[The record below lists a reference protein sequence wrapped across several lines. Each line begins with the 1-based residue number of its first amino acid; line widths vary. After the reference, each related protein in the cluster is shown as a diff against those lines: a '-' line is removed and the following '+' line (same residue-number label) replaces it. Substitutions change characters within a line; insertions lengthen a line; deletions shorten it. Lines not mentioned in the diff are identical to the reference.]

1 MTTTYRLLALAE
13 LAAPILLTAL
23 GVLVRVTT

>member
-1 MTTTYRLLALAE
+1 MTTTYRLLALIE
-13 LAAPILLTAL
+13 PAAPIILTAL